1 MESLPFTAEDAAGM
15 VGMLFGSLLVG
26 YLGYRIRFRRD
37 VGLIAG
43 YDPETG
49 ADDGAMAR
57 LVGNLAVG
65 TALLTALYGLAVPFV
80 GSSLPFWGSYVVA
93 VVAGVVFVQVRGRR
107 YAGG

>member
-1 MESLPFTAEDAAGM
+1 VEPPPLAAEDAAGM
-15 VGMLFGSLLVG
+15 VAMLFGSLLVG
-26 YLGYRIRFRRD
+26 FLGYRIRFRRE

-43 YDPETG
+43 HDPAAG

-65 TALLTALYGLAVPFV
+65 TALLTALYGLAIPFV
-80 GSSLPFWGSYVVA
+80 GSSLAFWGSYVAA
-93 VVAGVVFVQVRGRR
+93 VVAGVVFVRVRGRR